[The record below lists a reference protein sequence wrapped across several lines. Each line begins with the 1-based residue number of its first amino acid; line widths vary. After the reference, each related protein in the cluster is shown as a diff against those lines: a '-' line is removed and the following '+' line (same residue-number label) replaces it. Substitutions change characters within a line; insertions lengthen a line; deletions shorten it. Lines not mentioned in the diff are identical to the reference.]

1 MERFLP
7 FPKPALA
14 LLAAVFGSAVVLYSG
29 LWMYSIRWQS
39 GVELGFDFH
48 YIGTLH
54 AEHVQSVEAG
64 GPAAKAGLEP
74 GDRITAINGHS
85 IKDRHMI
92 FDVWSRQKP
101 GNTVKLEVVRPREA
115 SPIVLTATFRARRS
129 DSKEAGL
136 TERLGQEILQT
147 YPLVFLIVGLPV
159 LFLRLGDRNAWLLAF
174 MFACFTA
181 APPFPNL
188 FAGLAPPLRLFATSY
203 RALFG
208 TLLGAVFYCFFAL
221 FPARSFLDRR
231 LPWLKWLGLAI
242 GVTFALPGL
251 RIGTSHA
258 PAVMESLLGRQ
269 NSHIA
274 WLIYNYGF
282 IALGL
287 TALAGNSFTAST
299 LDARRKIRV
308 ILWGTLVGVLPI
320 SLLAALGDFFRVH
333 PPLVVGVMLVLL
345 LFLFPLS
352 FAYAVLKHRVLEVP
366 VLLRRGARYLLV
378 LRGFTILL
386 ALVSIGVT
394 VVFALLLAP
403 YLELL
408 AVGSIPGGI
417 ALGAGFGTVLLWAG
431 IVVHKRVEVKIDRAF
446 FRNAYDARMVLE
458 KLVEISRT
466 ATDRVKLSDLLQ
478 DHLEQALR
486 PSSLAVYLENPGR
499 RISAMRGD
507 IPPGLTDLPP
517 ADPLLQ
523 ELVRRG
529 QPWEVANE
537 DEEKLPQPFL
547 LAPLQPDCLV
557 PVLGRDS
564 RLAGLLVLGA
574 RLSEEPYSR
583 QDKQLLASVATQAG
597 IALENIRMGEEIAER
612 IETER
617 SAAQE
622 MEFARQV
629 QSRLFPQ
636 KFPSLRTLEYSGGC
650 VPARKVGGDYYDF
663 LELRPGRL
671 ALVLADIAGKG
682 VSGAL
687 LMANLQ
693 ANLRSQYALALDD
706 IPQLLS
712 SVNGLFYENT
722 SDNSYATLFFADYD
736 DATRALRFVNCGH
749 LPPLLLR
756 AGRHKT
762 DSSKLP
768 SNIERLEPT
777 STVLG
782 LFENFE
788 CKVSETILNPGD
800 ILVLY
805 TDGVT
810 EASNPADE
818 EFGETRLIETLCA
831 HRDLHAQP
839 LLDSIIQSVQ
849 QFSTQEQADDI
860 TLVVALCRP

>member
-1 MERFLP
+1 
-7 FPKPALA
+7 
-14 LLAAVFGSAVVLYSG
+14 
-29 LWMYSIRWQS
+29 MYSIRWQS
-39 GVELGFDFH
+39 GVELGFDFN
-48 YIGTLH
+48 YIGPQH
-54 AEHVQSVEAG
+54 AEHVRSVEAG
-64 GPAAKAGLEP
+64 GPAARAGLRP
-74 GDRITAINGHS
+74 GDQIVTIDGHP
-85 IKDRHMI
+85 IKDPHMI
-92 FDVWSRQKP
+92 FDMWSRQKP
-101 GNTVKLEVVRPREA
+101 GNIVKLKILRQGEA
-115 SPIVLTATFRARRS
+115 SPIILTATFRARRS
-129 DSKEAGL
+129 DSREAGL

-159 LFLRLGDRNAWLLAF
+159 LFLRLGDRNAWLLAI

-231 LPWLKWLGLAI
+231 LPWLKWMGLAI
-242 GVTFALPGL
+242 GITFALPGL
-251 RIGTSHA
+251 RIGISHA
-258 PAVMESLLGRQ
+258 PAVIESLIGRHA
-269 NSHIA
+269 SHIVR
-274 WLIYNYGF
+274 LSYSYGF
-282 IALGL
+282 TALGL
-287 TALAGNSFTAST
+287 AALVGNAFAAPNP
-299 LDARRKIRV
+299 DARRKIRV
-308 ILWGTLVGVLPI
+308 ILCGTLVGVLPI
-320 SLLAALGDFFRVH
+320 SFLTALGDFFHIH
-333 PPLVVGVMLVLL
+333 PPLAVGITLVLL

-386 ALVSIGVT
+386 ALISIAVT
-394 VVFALLLAP
+394 LVFALFVAP

-408 AVGSIPGGI
+408 AFGGVPGGI

-431 IVVHKRVEVKIDRAF
+431 MVVHKRMEVKIDRAF

-478 DHLEQALR
+478 DHLQQALR
-486 PSSLAVYLENPGR
+486 PSSLVIYIETPGR
-499 RISAMRGD
+499 RISAVRGE

-517 ADPLLQ
+517 ADPLLL
-523 ELVRRG
+523 ELVHHGR
-529 QPWEVANE
+529 PWEVANE
-537 DEEKLPQPFL
+537 DEENLPQPFL

-597 IALENIRMGEEIAER
+597 IALENIRLGEEIAER

-636 KFPSLRTLEYSGGC
+636 KFPTLRTLEYSGGC
-650 VPARKVGGDYYDF
+650 VPAREVGGDYYDF

-756 AGRHKT
+756 AGGHKT
-762 DSSKLP
+762 DSLKLP

-782 LFENFE
+782 LFEDFE

-810 EASNPADE
+810 EATNPADE
-818 EFGETRLIETLCA
+818 EFGESRLIETLCA
-831 HRDLHAQP
+831 HRNLHAQP

-849 QFSTQEQADDI
+849 QFSSQEQADDI
-860 TLVVALCRP
+860 TLVVARCQP